1 MMELYHGGKET
12 VEQPRIIVPGD
23 FRTTDFGHGFYTT
36 SQYEQ
41 AKKWVLIKRSRG
53 QTDGGFVSVF
63 EVPDD
68 LLHNPRLKRLVF
80 HSADK
85 SWLEFVLNNR
95 THVDFIHDFDLAAGP
110 VANDRVYV
118 ALSLFEEG
126 LLDFDETIRRL
137 KSYQLVNQILFHTKK
152 SLGELTFVRSDRI

>member
-1 MMELYHGGKET
+1 MELYHGGKT
-12 VEQPRIIVPGD
+12 PVEQPRIIVPSD
-23 FRTTDFGHGFYTT
+23 FRTTDFGPGFYTT
-36 SQYEQ
+36 THYEQ
-41 AKKWVLIKRSRG
+41 AKKWVLIKRSRE
-53 QTDGGFVSVF
+53 QTEGGFVSVF

-68 LLHNPRLKRLVF
+68 LLHNPQLKRLVF

-95 THVDFIHDFDLAAGP
+95 AHSNFTHDFDLVAGP
-110 VANDRVYV
+110 VANDRIYA

-137 KSYQLVNQILFHTKK
+137 KTYQLIDQILFHTKK
-152 SLGELTFVRSDRI
+152 ALYELTFIRSDLI